1 MTLTTIL
8 AFTLAMF
15 LFSATP
21 GPGLFATTAR
31 VLTSGFGAALGMMIG
46 IRLSDLIFLSLAIA
60 GMATMTEALGELF
73 IVVKLACGS
82 YLIWLGY
89 RMWRQPPPIPSA
101 QGKSVGGGLARNIF
115 DGLVVGL
122 SNPKSILF
130 YAALLPSFVDLTAIN
145 TFDIAVLTAI
155 VLITPSIVDTAY
167 VVMATRARRLF
178 HGQGAARIMRRIG
191 GAALAGV
198 GVTVALDR

>member
-1 MTLTTIL
+1 
-8 AFTLAMF
+8 TLAMF

-21 GPGLFATTAR
+21 GPGLFATAAR

-60 GMATMTEALGELF
+60 GMATITEALGELF
-73 IVVKLACGS
+73 IVVKLACGG

-89 RMWRQPPPIPSA
+89 RMWRQPPPVP
-101 QGKSVGGGLARNIF
+101 GKQRQSIGSGLGRSIL

-130 YAALLPSFVDLTAIN
+130 YAALLPSFVDLTTIDG
-145 TFDIAVLTAI
+145 FDIALLTAI

-167 VVMATRARRLF
+167 VLMAARARRLF
-178 HGQGAARIMRRIG
+178 HGHGAARIIRRLG